1 MTLDPIVLDDLT
13 WEQMTTAI
21 RGRIPAESAGTWT
34 LHAPVDPGITVL
46 ELYAWLLEQRLYW
59 LDQVPDTFVNAVL
72 RLLDM
77 PDRQPARAAATVLR
91 FRASEPVPAGRQ
103 APTIT
108 AGTPFSCNP
117 LDRVG
122 MTLTQDV
129 TVLRVAGLSVTADP
143 QTAGPLTVSFTAQ
156 DPGTVDARPMGG
168 LALLPANGKQGA
180 ARMTITMPAPVPVD
194 AGRRLSLLAELG
206 VPDSVYPSWSLDA
219 VPDVAPPA
227 DLTWQYVDGGA
238 VTTFPAA
245 DVDDGTAGLRRS
257 GIIRIRIPDA
267 WRTAAAAD
275 PVDHVLII
283 GAQRCTFSS
292 PPRLLRLCVNA
303 GAAAEQREV
312 TGDPAKLAEL
322 ADQVRTWLP
331 LPGLHLDLPDP
342 AAGRLLAASLTLQ
355 EAGGRSD
362 DWTATT
368 DFTLHGPDEP
378 VFVIDRDAGAL
389 RFGDGRNGRIPVPD
403 VSASPDQLL
412 KKITWTIGGGA
423 DTNGGVTS
431 WRLTDPAGM
440 ATDLSGVT
448 VQNLVPVAGG
458 RDPESPGQARIRVA
472 ATLAERHR
480 AVTAPDYETIAR
492 QTPGVAVA
500 RAPVRVGDH
509 PQFPCTPVPGAVSVY
524 VIPAAPREPGDF
536 ERPDF
541 TARPMPDPGLFAA
554 VRKQLDAGRLIGVEL
569 SVREPRYHGVRLRAS
584 LAGPPVDAEATRTT
598 LTTALCRYLDP
609 ISGGDDRTGWP
620 IGGPLR
626 PSALLHA
633 AQNAVVR
640 GIQIVTVAIW
650 VASGQRWEA
659 CSDVA
664 IAANEL
670 PVLDRLDLQVVPAT
684 MAPGG
689 AS

>member
-1 MTLDPIVLDDLT
+1 MTLNPIVLDDLT
-13 WEQMTTAI
+13 WEQMSTAI

-72 RLLDM
+72 SLLGM

-91 FRASEPVPAGRQ
+91 FTAAAGPAV
-103 APTIT
+103 PTIS
-108 AGTPFSCNP
+108 AGTPFSCDP
-117 LDRVG
+117 LDQVG

-129 TVLRVAGLSVTADP
+129 TVLRVRGLNVTADP
-143 QTAGPLTVSFTAQ
+143 QTSGPLTVSSNGQ

-168 LALLPANGKQGA
+168 LALLPANGKPGEAQI
-180 ARMTITMPAPVPVD
+180 TITMPDPVPAD

-206 VPDSVYPSWSLDA
+206 VPDRVYPSWSPDA
-219 VPDVAPPA
+219 VPDVASPTE
-227 DLTWQYVDGGA
+227 LTWQYVEGGA

-257 GIIRIRIPDA
+257 GIIQIPIPDA

-275 PVDHVLII
+275 AADHVLII
-283 GAQRCTFSS
+283 GAQQCTFSS

-303 GAAAEQREV
+303 GAAAQQREV
-312 TGDPAKLAEL
+312 TGDPAGLA
-322 ADQVRTWLP
+322 AQVRNWLP
-331 LPGLHLDLPDP
+331 LPGQHLDLPAP
-342 AAGRLLAASLTLQ
+342 AAGRLLTASLTLQ
-355 EAGGRSD
+355 ETGGRSD
-362 DWTATT
+362 RWQATT
-368 DFTLHGPDEP
+368 DFTMHGPDDP

-403 VSASPDQLL
+403 VSAPPEELL
-412 KKITWTIGGGA
+412 KKISWTIGGGA

-431 WRLTDPAGM
+431 WQPTEPAGIATDP
-440 ATDLSGVT
+440 SGVT

-458 RDPESPGQARIRVA
+458 RDPESAGQARVRVA

-492 QTPGVAVA
+492 QIPGVAVA
-500 RAPVRVGDH
+500 RAPARVGDH
-509 PQFPCTPVPGAVSVY
+509 PQYPCTLVPGAVSVY
-524 VIPAAPREPGDF
+524 VIPDTPREPGDF

-541 TARPMPDPGLFAA
+541 TARPVPDPGLFAA
-554 VRKQLDAGRLIGVEL
+554 VSRQLDAGRLIGTEL
-569 SVREPRYHGVRLRAS
+569 SVREPRYHGVRLRAT
-584 LAGPPVDAEATRTT
+584 LAGPPVDPVATRAT
-598 LTTALCRYLDP
+598 LTTALFRYLDP
-609 ISGGDDRTGWP
+609 ITGGDDGNGWP
-620 IGGPLR
+620 LGGPLR
-626 PSALLHA
+626 PSALLRA

-650 VASGQRWEA
+650 VVSGQRWEA

-684 MAPGG
+684 LAPGG

>member
-72 RLLDM
+72 RLLGM

-91 FRASEPVPAGRQ
+91 FRAPGPAAAGQ
-103 APTIT
+103 AIPTIS
-108 AGTPFSCNP
+108 AGTPFSCDP

-129 TVLRVAGLSVTADP
+129 TILRVARLSVTADP
-143 QTAGPLTVSFTAQ
+143 QTAGPLTVNSTAQ
-156 DPGTVDARPMGG
+156 DLGTVDARRMGG
-168 LALLPANGKQGA
+168 LALLPANGKPGE
-180 ARMTITMPAPVPVD
+180 ARITIKMPAPVPAD
-194 AGRRLSLLAELG
+194 AGRRLSLLAELR
-206 VPDSVYPSWSLDA
+206 VPDPVYPSWSPDA

-227 DLTWQYVDGGA
+227 DLTWQYADGGA
-238 VTTFPAA
+238 VTTFPAS

-267 WRTAAAAD
+267 WRAAAAAD

-283 GAQRCTFSS
+283 GVQQCTFSS

-312 TGDPAKLAEL
+312 TGDPATL
-322 ADQVRTWLP
+322 ADQVRNWLP
-331 LPGLHLDLPDP
+331 LPGQHLDLPDP
-342 AAGRLLAASLTLQ
+342 AAGRLLTASLTLQ
-355 EAGGRSD
+355 ETGGRSD
-362 DWTATT
+362 NWQATS
-368 DFTLHGPDEP
+368 DFTMHGPDEP

-389 RFGDGRNGRIPVPD
+389 RFGDGRNGRIPIPD
-403 VSASPDQLL
+403 PSAPPDQLL
-412 KKITWTIGGGA
+412 KKITWVIGGGA
-423 DTNGGVTS
+423 DANGGVTS
-431 WRLTDPAGM
+431 WQLTDPAGM
-440 ATDLSGVT
+440 ATDLSGIT
-448 VQNLVPVAGG
+448 VQNLVPVADG
-458 RDPESPGQARIRVA
+458 RDPESPSQARIRVA
-472 ATLAERHR
+472 ATLSERHR
-480 AVTAPDYETIAR
+480 AVTGPDYETIAR

-500 RAPVRVGDH
+500 RAPARVGDH
-509 PQFPCTPVPGAVSVY
+509 PRFPCIPVPGAVSVY
-524 VIPAAPREPGDF
+524 VIPDAPREPGDF

-541 TARPMPDPGLFAA
+541 TARPVPDQGLFAA
-554 VRKQLDAGRLIGVEL
+554 VSNELHAGRLIGTEL
-569 SVREPRYHGVRLRAS
+569 SVRQPRYHGVRLRVS
-584 LAGPPVDAEATRTT
+584 LAGTPVDPAGTRTQ

-609 ISGGDDRTGWP
+609 ISGGDDSNGWP

-626 PSALLHA
+626 PSALLRT
-633 AQNAVVR
+633 AQNAVAR
-640 GIQIVTVAIW
+640 SIQIVTVAIW
-650 VASGQRWEA
+650 VASGQRWES

-670 PVLDRLDLQVVPAT
+670 PVLDSLDLQVVPAT
-684 MAPGG
+684 TIPTGD
-689 AS
+689 S